1 MMSAFADV
9 FLRSVDRGLSVL
21 GDSVRSSVYYHIE
34 RKHGLSRRHLAT
46 KPGDFADALEGLFG
60 AGTGILLKM
69 IVKEL
74 YLSAGLEL
82 REREDW
88 KFSDYVAEANRIFE
102 EQSGCSQGSV

>member
-34 RKHGLSRRHLAT
+34 RKHGLSRRDLAT

-102 EQSGCSQGSV
+102 EQSRCSQGSV